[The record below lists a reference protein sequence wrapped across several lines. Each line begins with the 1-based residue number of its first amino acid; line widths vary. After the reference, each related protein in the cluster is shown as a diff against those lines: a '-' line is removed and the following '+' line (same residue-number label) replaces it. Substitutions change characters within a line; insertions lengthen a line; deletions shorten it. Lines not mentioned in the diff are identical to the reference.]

1 MQVSGRAFQAEGT
14 RGPALRQERSESVG
28 ITVRQAQTMQ
38 DWRALSWLWLYSGGG
53 WKSLEGEN
61 W

>member
-14 RGPALRQERSESVG
+14 RGPALRQEHSESVG

-38 DWRALSWLWLYSGGG
+38 DWRALSWLWLYSEGG
-53 WKSLEGEN
+53 
-61 W
+61 